1 MNLYRPGTSV
11 NPPIFPEPGFKKVP
25 VGTGVRP
32 AASLYAMVKSS
43 WAVDSLIAL
52 ATEPAG
58 PVESTVNI
66 FPVTSSKP
74 NPVILLPAAGLKPMS
89 PVTADVGMFETNEPA
104 RIAKLV
110 VDPKFTGVS
119 D

>member
-1 MNLYRPGTSV
+1 
-11 NPPIFPEPGFKKVP
+11 
-25 VGTGVRP
+25 
-32 AASLYAMVKSS
+32 MVKSP
-43 WAVDSLIAL
+43 WAVDSLVAL

-58 PVESTVNI
+58 PVESTVKI

-89 PVTADVGMFETNEPA
+89 PVTADVGMFEINEPA
-104 RIAKLV
+104 RTAKLV
-110 VDPKFTGVS
+110 VDPKFTGFS